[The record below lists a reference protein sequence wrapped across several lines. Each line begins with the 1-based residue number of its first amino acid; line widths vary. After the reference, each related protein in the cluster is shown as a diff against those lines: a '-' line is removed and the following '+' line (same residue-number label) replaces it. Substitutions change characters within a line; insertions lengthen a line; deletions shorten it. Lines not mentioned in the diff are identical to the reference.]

1 MRLRGLIGGIV
12 VLLMGACVAPEQAFV
27 SDVEL
32 FDPDH
37 TAIVKLKQEQ
47 PNGYGELK
55 IFLRTDSRF
64 SEDSLTVRIVTFSP
78 DSLRTEEYHRL
89 IIPPTRRIN
98 ALKQVVEIPY
108 RRGVTLRKEGTYYF
122 TLTPTRT
129 VAGVE
134 AVGICF
140 RTE

>member
-1 MRLRGLIGGIV
+1 MRLREILGGV
-12 VLLMGACVAPEQAFV
+12 ALLVMGACVAPEQAFV
-27 SDVEL
+27 SDVEH

-37 TAIVKLKQEQ
+37 TAIVELRQHQ

-64 SEDSLTVRIVTFSP
+64 AEDSLTVRVVTFSP

-89 IIPPTRRIN
+89 IIPQTRRIN

-108 RRGVTLRKEGTYYF
+108 RRGVTLRKVGTYYF
-122 TLTPTRT
+122 SLTPTRS
-129 VAGVE
+129 VEGVE